1 MLLNKCKTGDHIA
14 VCKQCNIASIHCLY
28 DIFFSVSLLLCFSNS
43 CNLGP
48 GSALGEEEKKIGE
61 RSEPSGSLGRERV
74 AVAPPVP
81 PPRPTHRRTSLADIY
96 FSHFTSCF
104 AFPPHFGAWSQAN
117 FLLKLQTLN
126 FFRNEF
132 APQDWFSYLVLSCL
146 SYKHLGQKLSVFSY
160 QDLDHVIREAH
171 IGPPGKNKNR

>member
-14 VCKQCNIASIHCLY
+14 VCKQCNIASIHYLY
-28 DIFFSVSLLLCFSNS
+28 DIFFSVSLLLCFSIS

-48 GSALGEEEKKIGE
+48 GSALGKEEKKIGE

-81 PPRPTHRRTSLADIY
+81 PPRPTHRRTSPADIY

-104 AFPPHFGAWSQAN
+104 AFPLTWEPGSRLIFCWNCKLWIFSGTN
-117 FLLKLQTLN
+117 LPVRLIFLLSL
-126 FFRNEF
+126 E
-132 APQDWFSYLVLSCL
+132 LSEL
-146 SYKHLGQKLSVFSY
+146 
-160 QDLDHVIREAH
+160 
-171 IGPPGKNKNR
+171 

>member
-48 GSALGEEEKKIGE
+48 VSALGEEEKKVGE
-61 RSEPSGSLGRERV
+61 RSDPSGSLGRERV

-132 APQDWFSYLVLSCL
+132 APQD
-146 SYKHLGQKLSVFSY
+146 
-160 QDLDHVIREAH
+160 
-171 IGPPGKNKNR
+171 

>member
-61 RSEPSGSLGRERV
+61 RSEPGGSLGRERV
-74 AVAPPVP
+74 AVAPPVLHP
-81 PPRPTHRRTSLADIY
+81 QPTHRLPSLVDIY
-96 FSHFTSCF
+96 FSHFTPCF
-104 AFPPHFGAWSQAN
+104 AFLTTSEPGPRLIFCWNCKLWIFSERIFPAILI
-117 FLLKLQTLN
+117 FLVSL
-126 FFRNEF
+126 E
-132 APQDWFSYLVLSCL
+132 LSEL
-146 SYKHLGQKLSVFSY
+146 
-160 QDLDHVIREAH
+160 
-171 IGPPGKNKNR
+171 